1 MTDKPSPP
9 ELLDFKACPYCT
21 FQVPAE
27 AAVCP
32 HCTQSLPAASPRAA
46 GRDWVPAGGP
56 PPSDVRRLF
65 GKRALAAVPVLLALV
80 VLVLVYGRW
89 SGHRLHIVPD
99 PTLPIEAAQEKRGG
113 AILLTVAVTNEGE
126 DVPDLSLM
134 SIGVAVE
141 IVYRDGRRTTRTV
154 FPKSPYRGEG
164 ALLRGE
170 TGRMTMETP
179 AKGVKEIVLR
189 SEVIDLGAA
198 GRGLI
203 RPGRR

>member
-32 HCTQSLPAASPRAA
+32 HCTQSLPAASP
-46 GRDWVPAGGP
+46 
-56 PPSDVRRLF
+56 
-65 GKRALAAVPVLLALV
+65 RALAAVPVLLALV

>member
-1 MTDKPSPP
+1 MTDKSAPP
-9 ELLDFKACPYCT
+9 EHGEFKTCPYCT
-21 FQVPAE
+21 FQVPVE

-32 HCTQSLPAASPRAA
+32 HCTQPLPAASPRATGRA
-46 GRDWVPAGGP
+46 GRPAGGTS
-56 PPSDVRRLF
+56 PSDVRRPY
-65 GKRALAAVPVLLALV
+65 GRWAVAAVPVLLALF

-89 SGHRLHIVPD
+89 SGHRLRLVPD
-99 PTLPIEAAQEKRGG
+99 PALPIEAAQERRGD
-113 AILLTVAVTNEGE
+113 AVLLTVAVTNEGQ
-126 DVPDLSLM
+126 DVPDLSLK

-170 TGRMTMETP
+170 TGRATVETP

-189 SEVIDLGAA
+189 SEVVDLAAA